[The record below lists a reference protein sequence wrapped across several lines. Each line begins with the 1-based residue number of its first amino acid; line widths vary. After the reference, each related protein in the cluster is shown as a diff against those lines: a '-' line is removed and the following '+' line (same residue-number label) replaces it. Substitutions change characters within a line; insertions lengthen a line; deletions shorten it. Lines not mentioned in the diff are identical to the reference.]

1 MARSGRGWD
10 AKPPPAPATRG
21 RAVANRRRG
30 PALPTSPDS
39 DDVPAEPPT
48 DDPVSRAESVSPA
61 EPDPLSWL
69 ADPAWVREARSHEAD
84 PARLREAM
92 EQFAAGLDR
101 RSQRGSRSGT
111 RRGDRQGDRD
121 RPGDGWDDPG
131 TQNLEH
137 GGDGR
142 AGRGGRA
149 TGGGRGAGERGAG
162 ERASG
167 GERGAGGR
175 GAGGG
180 GAGGR
185 ASGGERGAVERGA
198 VERASGGGR
207 GDGARDKRGAAGE
220 PESRDPQEVAREICL
235 RLLAVRPRTRA
246 ELAQA
251 LRKRGIDNEAASAVL
266 NRYDEVGMIDDAAF
280 ARAWVTSRHH
290 GRGLASRALAQEL
303 RQRGVSK
310 QDADQALS
318 ELDSETEA
326 QTALD
331 LATRR
336 LRSMHGEPEAI
347 FRRLVGMLARKGYPP
362 GVTLRAVKEALASR
376 DSELAELIDPDAYEA

>member
-30 PALPTSPDS
+30 PTLPTPPDG
-39 DDVPAEPPT
+39 DDVPADLPGDAPA
-48 DDPVSRAESVSPA
+48 SQAEA
-61 EPDPLSWL
+61 DPLSWL

-92 EQFAAGLDR
+92 EQFAADLDR
-101 RSQRGSRSGT
+101 RAPRGGRSGT
-111 RRGDRQGDRD
+111 RRGDRDRTGGKAQGSAGGR
-121 RPGDGWDDPG
+121 DDPAAEEMERG
-131 TQNLEH
+131 
-137 GGDGR
+137 
-142 AGRGGRA
+142 AGRGGEHGA
-149 TGGGRGAGERGAG
+149 GRGGD
-162 ERASG
+162 ERAGRG
-167 GERGAGGR
+167 GERGAGRGSGR
-175 GAGGG
+175 GV
-180 GAGGR
+180 GR
-185 ASGGERGAVERGA
+185 
-198 VERASGGGR
+198 GGR
-207 GDGARDKRGAAGE
+207 GDGVGE
-220 PESRDPQEVAREICL
+220 QGSRDPQEVAREICL

-251 LRKRGIDNEAASAVL
+251 LRKRGIDNEAASEVL

-280 ARAWVTSRHH
+280 AKAWVTSRHH

-310 QDADQALS
+310 EDTDEALS

-331 LATRR
+331 LATRK
-336 LRSMHGEPEAI
+336 LRSMHGQPEAI

-362 GVTLRAVKEALASR
+362 GVALRAVKEALASR
-376 DSELAELIDPDAYEA
+376 DSELAELIDPDAYEE